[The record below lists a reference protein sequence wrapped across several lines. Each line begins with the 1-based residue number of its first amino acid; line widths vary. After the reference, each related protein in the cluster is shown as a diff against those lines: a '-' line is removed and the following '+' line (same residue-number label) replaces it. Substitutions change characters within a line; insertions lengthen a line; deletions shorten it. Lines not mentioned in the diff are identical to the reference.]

1 MIMNAHRPT
10 FSIGPI
16 PVDGDLILAPMD
28 GFCDWPFRTI
38 CRQFGSSMSYAPFV
52 NAMEIV
58 QGQARAWREL
68 RFLEEERPVVF
79 QIYDHDGDRL
89 LDAALRI
96 QELQPD
102 AIDVNMGC
110 SVKRVSG
117 RGAGAGLLRD
127 PVKIGHIMDT
137 LHQNLEVP
145 ITAKIRLGWDKH
157 TRNYLDVAKSIQE
170 HGGALVA
177 VHARTRDQGYSGKAD
192 WEAIAE
198 IKQALTIPVIGNGD
212 VRSVADIERMRKLTQ
227 CDAVMIGR
235 SAVGNPWI
243 FQQRPKDTV
252 PMSELAQVIRLHLER
267 MVDAYG
273 AERGL
278 ILFRKHLTRYLQGLE
293 ISDSLRKELLT
304 CRHLTA
310 FQSAM
315 SEAGLK
321 HTNF

>member
-1 MIMNAHRPT
+1 MIMKAHHPT

-16 PVDGDLILAPMD
+16 PVYGDMILAPMD
-28 GFCDWPFRTI
+28 GFGDWPFRTI
-38 CRQFGSSMSYAPFV
+38 CREFGSSMSYAPFI
-52 NAMEIV
+52 NAMEIL
-58 QGQARAWREL
+58 QGLESL
-68 RFLEEERPVVF
+68 RRDLHFLEEERPVVF

-102 AIDVNMGC
+102 AIDINMGC

-177 VHARTRDQGYSGKAD
+177 VHARTRDQGYGGEAD

-198 IKQALTIPVIGNGD
+198 IKRTLTIPVVGNGD
-212 VRSVADIERMRKLTQ
+212 VRSVDDIEKMRQLTQ

-235 SAVGNPWI
+235 AAIGNPWI
-243 FQQRPKDTV
+243 FQQRPKDMV
-252 PMSELAQVIRLHLER
+252 SRSEHARVIYLHLDR
-267 MVDAYG
+267 MMEAYG
-273 AERGL
+273 EERGL
-278 ILFRKHLTRYLQGLE
+278 ILFRKHLTRYLRGYE
-293 ISDSLRKELLT
+293 ISDSLRKKLLT
-304 CRHLTA
+304 CRNLSEFHN
-310 FQSAM
+310 AM
-315 SEAGLK
+315 SDAGLQPSK
-321 HTNF
+321 H